1 MHQYKCEYFKL
12 EELFP
17 PELMS
22 MPPEYLWG
30 LMDENLL
37 VVLDRL
43 RIAIGKPITINNWKT
58 GGQYKWSGFRTN
70 TCKIGAAKSAHRKG
84 QAVDL
89 KIKGMTPAEVLEFI
103 ISRYDEFPEI
113 KRVENVI
120 KTPTWL
126 HIDTVETKQKTLYIF
141 NP

>member
-17 PELMS
+17 PELMQL
-22 MPPEYLWG
+22 PDEYLWE

-37 VVLDRL
+37 IVLDRL
-43 RIAIGKPITINNWKT
+43 RMTIGKPITINNWKT
-58 GGQYKWSGFRTN
+58 GGQYKWSGYRTN
-70 TCKIGAAKSAHRKG
+70 SCKIGAPKSAHRKG

-89 KIKGMTPAEVLEFI
+89 KIKGMTPSDILYFI
-103 ISRYDEFPEI
+103 QSRYDEFPEI

-126 HIDTVETKQKTLYIF
+126 HLDTVKTNLKTLKIF